1 MTAQRQWVYFTPLF
15 FLFALNTEDDAARH
29 HFLVN
34 LSFEQGTRIGR
45 VGCVKLSTRH
55 LRHSRRSPRWP
66 ISLCLPGDG
75 SGSPLSAGGTASPD
89 YLRFALLKFVPFSV
103 ATVLLSLLAG
113 WVSRNPEASTMCV
126 IQTRYLQPS
135 HALLPISDTR
145 PHLFS

>member
-1 MTAQRQWVYFTPLF
+1 MTHLPL
-15 FLFALNTEDDAARH
+15 
-29 HFLVN
+29 
-34 LSFEQGTRIGR
+34 SPW
-45 VGCVKLSTRH
+45 
-55 LRHSRRSPRWP
+55 RREW
-66 ISLCLPGDG
+66 SL
-75 SGSPLSAGGTASPD
+75 LSAGGTASPD

-145 PHLFS
+145 PHLFRSLTMKLEEGSLMEGNPAHSCPCKGTGPSGTWGHDRKILHRDIHPGN